1 MPFATTSDQIRIHYD
16 DLGQGETTILL
27 LTAWCMSRHGYA
39 QLPPKLAE
47 KYRVL
52 ALDWRG
58 HGQSDIPVD
67 DFGAAALV
75 EDAIAVIKA
84 SGAKNVT
91 VVAMHHAGW
100 VAIELRRRLGATVT
114 NLVHLDWVV
123 FPPPEPYRQ
132 LVNGLATAEAW
143 QASRD
148 VLFSIFTNGINNPPE
163 LVDLIKTEMSSY
175 SGDMWMRSGR
185 EIAASFEKFGYPLN
199 ALAALTP
206 PVPTL
211 HLYGQPKDPGYL
223 AAQEDFA
230 SHNPW
235 FKAHQLA
242 SETFFSQFD
251 AADEIV
257 EAIAT
262 LVAPTQLISA

>member
-1 MPFATTSDQIRIHYD
+1 
-16 DLGQGETTILL
+16 
-27 LTAWCMSRHGYA
+27 
-39 QLPPKLAE
+39 
-47 KYRVL
+47 
-52 ALDWRG
+52 
-58 HGQSDIPVD
+58 
-67 DFGAAALV
+67 LV
-75 EDAIAVIKA
+75 ADAIAVIKA

-100 VAIELRRRLGATVT
+100 VAIELRRRLGATIA

-123 FPPPEPYRQ
+123 FPPPEPYLQ
-132 LVNGLATAEAW
+132 LVNGLATTTGW
-143 QASRD
+143 QQSRD
-148 VLFSIFTNGINNPPE
+148 MLFSIFTNGINNPPA
-163 LVDLIKTEMSSY
+163 LLDLIKTEMTAY
-175 SGDMWMRSGR
+175 SGAMWMRSGR
-185 EIAASFEKFGYPLN
+185 EITAGFAEFGYPLN

-223 AAQEDFA
+223 AAQQDFA

-235 FKAHQLA
+235 FSARQLT

-257 EAIAT
+257 EAIAA
-262 LVAPTQLISA
+262 LVAPAQLISA